1 MPVMI
6 EDFARLIPKELLY
19 KSGAAFYSGRDA
31 FEGDPPLYVLGLNPG
46 GNPRKLKK
54 VTVER
59 HTNKLLTSEPDDWS
73 AYRDETWD
81 TSKRSAM
88 QLRMLHLLERI
99 NLSPGSVPASNV
111 VFLRSSREAQI
122 RSHFRSL
129 ADSCWPFHQNVIER
143 LQPKVVLCFGKTAG
157 GYVRAKL
164 GASKQVDKFV
174 EDNNRKWCSRS
185 FCNPLGVTVIE
196 ATHPAIADWR
206 NPATD
211 PTRLVEAALAS

>member
-1 MPVMI
+1 MI
-6 EDFARLIPKELLY
+6 EDFARLIPKELLN
-19 KSGAAFYSGRDA
+19 KSGLAFYSGRDA
-31 FEGDPPLYVLGLNPG
+31 YEGDSPLYVLGLNPG
-46 GNPRKLKK
+46 GSPVHMKKL
-54 VTVER
+54 TVQWY
-59 HTNKLLTSEPDDWS
+59 TNKLLTSDPDDWS

-81 TSKRSAM
+81 KSKRSAM
-88 QLRMLHLLERI
+88 QLRMLHLLDRI

-122 RSHFRSL
+122 QREFRSL
-129 ADSCWPFHQNVIER
+129 ADSCWPFHQEVIER

-164 GASKQVDKFV
+164 DASKQVDKFV

-185 FCNPLGVTVIE
+185 FCTPLGVTVIE